1 MGVLIEGAW
10 RDGEL
15 PQETGASGEF
25 RRADSRFRDR
35 ITADGS
41 TAPSLPWLFAP
52 IQVISIGRGF
62 PLITFSLAFAAVRV
76 LSPCRTRVHRREE

>member
-15 PQETGASGEF
+15 PQETGAGGVF

-41 TAPSLPWLFAP
+41 SGTPELRRTAA
-52 IQVISIGRGF
+52 
-62 PLITFSLAFAAVRV
+62 
-76 LSPCRTRVHRREE
+76 E